1 MYEDTM
7 EFRQF
12 LNIIYRYKYIIIPM
26 CLSAVITATMLT
38 YVFSEKY
45 KSSTTVLIRPQKT
58 IDLVPKRE
66 EMLDFP
72 IGYFTTVET
81 ASKTYTEIIKSR
93 AIAER
98 VVQRLGLDK
107 LKEDEGT
114 GLTYYWKKSKRYIKD
129 MILKTWILL
138 KYGRIEEDNPYN
150 TAVGKVQGG
159 LSVKPTKETFLFE
172 LQAESSSPVVTAAIA
187 NAATQVFVEYL
198 KEMDAHDSSNSKELS
213 KDRIQLSRRKLE
225 EFRKA
230 VVDFKMRHGIVSLE
244 KEVELELEALAG
256 LEKSLESVNTTMTGL
271 NAKKQDIKTK
281 IAELHRYSKSATR
294 ITENPLITELQSQL
308 ARNEVKLAGLRKRF
322 GEEHREVQA
331 LRAEISEIEDKLN
344 TETPMLNSEETMSV
358 DPVYQDLLSELSR
371 IETAY
376 ESLRAERVRLMSTV
390 RVKKDFIERL
400 PELEAELASLELNEK
415 MNEETHQLLT
425 REYEEIAITNDKQSP
440 DITVVS
446 NAAAPLYPARPI
458 KIYHAGL
465 AGILSLIIGIGIALL
480 MENMNVTIRS
490 IDEAEQR
497 LALPVLMTIPDLGS
511 ANGHSPPLINN
522 YRKLPFE
529 EKRMHERAYVQ
540 FPVQIVRTR
549 DSLSGQ
555 GVASDLSIGG
565 ICCYMEKEMGL
576 QPEDAVKISIAGGDE
591 PEGEVVLEGVV
602 VRSDSTISGYDFSTT
617 AIKYENVDDSSS
629 SKIKEIV
636 QGTKSDLSINLPSY
650 FEEPIRG
657 LRSDMLF
664 LKSKGMSSFL
674 ITSCG
679 PGEGKSTVVS
689 NLAISLAEINRRV
702 LVIDADLRS
711 PAMHTILELP
721 NEAGLSGILSAG
733 EQPFI
738 KKTRFGFSVLTS
750 GPPINDPS
758 ALLGSFN
765 MNQLFKSL
773 HERFD
778 FILLDSPPLLAGPDS
793 ALIASMVHGA
803 IIVLNSGNTT
813 VDDFKRARH
822 ILDRADAKILGIV
835 MNKFEKKVDSYY
847 NWS

>member
-1 MYEDTM
+1 M

-12 LNIIYRYKYIIIPM
+12 LKIIVRYQRIIIPM
-26 CLSAVITATMLT
+26 CLSAIVTAILLT

-45 KSSTTVLIRPQKT
+45 QSSTTVLIKPQKT

-98 VVQRLGLDK
+98 VVQQLGLDT
-107 LKEDEGT
+107 LKADEGT
-114 GLTYYWKKSKRYIKD
+114 GLTYYWKKTKKYIKD
-129 MILKTWILL
+129 LILKTWILL
-138 KYGRIEEDNPYN
+138 KYGRIEEDNAYN
-150 TAVGKVQGG
+150 TAVGKVQSG

-172 LQAESSSPVVTAAIA
+172 LQAESSSPVVAAAIA
-187 NAATQVFVEYL
+187 NTATQVFVEYL
-198 KEMDAHDSSNSKELS
+198 KDMNTNDRTQSKELS
-213 KDRIQLSRRKLE
+213 KDRIQFSRSNLDESRR
-225 EFRKA
+225 A
-230 VVDFKMRHGIVSLE
+230 VVDFKMRHDIVSLE

-281 IAELHRYSKSATR
+281 ISELERYSKSATR
-294 ITENPLITELQSQL
+294 ITENPLITELHSQL

-331 LRAEISEIEDKLN
+331 LKAEISEIEDKLK
-344 TETPMLNSEETMSV
+344 TEAPMLNSEETMSV

-376 ESLRAERVRLMSTV
+376 ETLRAERVRLMSTV
-390 RVKKDFIERL
+390 REKKDFIERL
-400 PELEAELASLELNEK
+400 PELEAELASLKLNEK
-415 MNEETHQLLT
+415 MNEETHKLLT

-446 NAAAPLYPARPI
+446 NAVAPLYPARPI

-480 MENMNVTIRS
+480 MDNMNVTIRS

-497 LALPVLMTIPDLGS
+497 LDLPVLMTIPDLGTGNGYS
-511 ANGHSPPLINN
+511 APLINTF
-522 YRKLPFE
+522 RRLPFE
-529 EKRMHERAYVQ
+529 EKRIHERAYVQ
-540 FPVQIVRTR
+540 FPVHIVRKK
-549 DSLSGQ
+549 DSLSVQ

-565 ICCYMEKEMGL
+565 ICCYMEKDMGL
-576 QPEDAVKISIAGGDE
+576 QPDDDVEISIDSGDG

-602 VRSDSTISGYDFSTT
+602 IRSDSTISGYDFSTT
-617 AIKYENVDDSSS
+617 AIKYENVNTSS
-629 SKIKEIV
+629 SKIEEII
-636 QGTKSDLSINLPSY
+636 QGTKSDLSIDLPSY

-689 NLAISLAEINRRV
+689 NLAMSLAEINRKV

-721 NEAGLSGILSAG
+721 NDAGLSGVLSAG

-750 GPPINDPS
+750 GSPINDPS

-773 HERFD
+773 REEFD
-778 FILLDSPPLLAGPDS
+778 FILLDSPPILAGPDS

-822 ILDRADAKILGIV
+822 ILDRANAKILGIV

>member
-1 MYEDTM
+1 
-7 EFRQF
+7 
-12 LNIIYRYKYIIIPM
+12 
-26 CLSAVITATMLT
+26 
-38 YVFSEKY
+38 
-45 KSSTTVLIRPQKT
+45 
-58 IDLVPKRE
+58 
-66 EMLDFP
+66 
-72 IGYFTTVET
+72 
-81 ASKTYTEIIKSR
+81 
-93 AIAER
+93 
-98 VVQRLGLDK
+98 
-107 LKEDEGT
+107 
-114 GLTYYWKKSKRYIKD
+114 
-129 MILKTWILL
+129 
-138 KYGRIEEDNPYN
+138 
-150 TAVGKVQGG
+150 
-159 LSVKPTKETFLFE
+159 
-172 LQAESSSPVVTAAIA
+172 
-187 NAATQVFVEYL
+187 
-198 KEMDAHDSSNSKELS
+198 
-213 KDRIQLSRRKLE
+213 
-225 EFRKA
+225 
-230 VVDFKMRHGIVSLE
+230 MRHDIVSLE

-281 IAELHRYSKSATR
+281 ISELERYSKSATR
-294 ITENPLITELQSQL
+294 ITENPLITELHSQL

-331 LRAEISEIEDKLN
+331 LKAEISEIEDKLK
-344 TETPMLNSEETMSV
+344 TEAPMLNSEETMSV

-376 ESLRAERVRLMSTV
+376 ETLRAERVRLMSTV
-390 RVKKDFIERL
+390 REKKDFIERL
-400 PELEAELASLELNEK
+400 PELEAELASLKLNEK
-415 MNEETHQLLT
+415 MNEETHKLLT

-480 MENMNVTIRS
+480 MDNMNVTIRS

-497 LALPVLMTIPDLGS
+497 LDLPVLMTIPDLGTGNGYS
-511 ANGHSPPLINN
+511 APLINTF
-522 YRKLPFE
+522 RRLPFE

-540 FPVQIVRTR
+540 FPVHIVRKK
-549 DSLSGQ
+549 DSLSVQ

-565 ICCYMEKEMGL
+565 ICCYMEKDMGL
-576 QPEDAVKISIAGGDE
+576 QPDDDVEISIDSGDG

-602 VRSDSTISGYDFSTT
+602 IRSDSSISGYDFSTT
-617 AIKYENVDDSSS
+617 AIKYENVNTSL
-629 SKIKEIV
+629 SKIEEII
-636 QGTKSDLSINLPSY
+636 QGTKSDLSIDLPSY

-689 NLAISLAEINRRV
+689 NLAMSLAEINRKV

-721 NEAGLSGILSAG
+721 NDAGLSGVLSAG

-750 GPPINDPS
+750 GSPINDPS

-773 HERFD
+773 REEFD
-778 FILLDSPPLLAGPDS
+778 FILLDSPPILAGPDS

-822 ILDRADAKILGIV
+822 ILDRANAKILGIV